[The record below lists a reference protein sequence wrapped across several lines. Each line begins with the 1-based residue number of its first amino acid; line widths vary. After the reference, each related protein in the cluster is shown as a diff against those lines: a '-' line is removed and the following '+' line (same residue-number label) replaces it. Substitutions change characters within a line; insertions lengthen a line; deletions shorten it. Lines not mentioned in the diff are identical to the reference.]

1 MTTYISPAMRAQT
14 AAPHKIYHSFI
25 KLFLLTAL
33 LLGTAAIAFYFAAAI
48 QGTKPAGAPIEKSV
62 WLLLAAGGAGLF
74 FFLLRAL
81 PKWLVF
87 GSPVLTI
94 SKEGLTFR
102 GKPLMPW
109 GEITEN
115 HWQSAGGF
123 GLTTGAALHV
133 RTPRQRIRR
142 ESLTFNCSAEEYM
155 RLCELYAEGGSAD
168 PASPRLGSA

>member
-1 MTTYISPAMRAQT
+1 MTTYVSPAQRAQT
-14 AAPHKIYHSFI
+14 AEPHKIYHSSI

-33 LLGTAAIAFYFAAAI
+33 LLGVAVVAFYFAASI
-48 QGTKPAGAPIEKSV
+48 QRAEPAGAPIEKSV
-62 WLLLAAGGAGLF
+62 WLLLIAGGAGLL

-81 PKWLVF
+81 PKWLVL

-94 SKEGLTFR
+94 SREGLTFR

-115 HWQSAGGF
+115 HWQSAGAF

-133 RTPRQRIRR
+133 RTPRQRIKR
-142 ESLTFNCSAEEYM
+142 ESLTFNCSADEYM
-155 RLCELYAEGGSAD
+155 RLCELYADGGGAD
-168 PASPRLGSA
+168 PASPRLGGA